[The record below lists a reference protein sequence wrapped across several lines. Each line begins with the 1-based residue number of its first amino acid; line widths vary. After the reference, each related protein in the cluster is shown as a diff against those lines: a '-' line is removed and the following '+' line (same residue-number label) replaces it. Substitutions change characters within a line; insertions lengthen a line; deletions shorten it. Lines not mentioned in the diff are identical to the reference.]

1 MNHLFSSLATCQSW
15 QNAKYASCQNS
26 SQLTP
31 PRPAACEVFIAICSW
46 RTCAYRDLWDSLLH
60 FSRAR
65 RGSALHH
72 ACMRMAAC
80 QRRAGL
86 SEHVATLYAMVNCY
100 LFSMIQPLM
109 CAYTWAPLTMALRLA
124 LALPLMSTLTM
135 GSSSYS
141 SGRQLFG
148 LAEHGKLVSKGASAC
163 TVHSPCALCE
173 GDCDTDAEC
182 ARGPSA
188 SPA

>member
-1 MNHLFSSLATCQSW
+1 MCARARVYIVICGIHFFTSPRRALAMRPMPASAELVCQS
-15 QNAKYASCQNS
+15 
-26 SQLTP
+26 
-31 PRPAACEVFIAICSW
+31 
-46 RTCAYRDLWDSLLH
+46 
-60 FSRAR
+60 
-65 RGSALHH
+65 
-72 ACMRMAAC
+72 
-80 QRRAGL
+80 
-86 SEHVATLYAMVNCY
+86 TLYVRMVNRY
-100 LFSMIQPLM
+100 LFSTIQLLPLM

-188 SPA
+188 SPGSAAARPTIPCLSAGSCPSASQLGDCAHAHSA